1 MTEKGGVQSVER
13 IFQLIEQLASH
24 PAGASLQRLAQE
36 TGLAKS
42 TEHRLLASQVS
53 LGYADGYDL
62 CRALPGLCGVVAVP
76 LSVFYD
82 DPDGARH
89 LVRFAFCKRDEVLDE
104 AVRRLRT
111 LRG

>member
-1 MTEKGGVQSVER
+1 MGVEVYRPSGTYFVVADAR
-13 IFQLIEQLASH
+13 
-24 PAGASLQRLAQE
+24 
-36 TGLAKS
+36 
-42 TEHRLLASQVS
+42 S